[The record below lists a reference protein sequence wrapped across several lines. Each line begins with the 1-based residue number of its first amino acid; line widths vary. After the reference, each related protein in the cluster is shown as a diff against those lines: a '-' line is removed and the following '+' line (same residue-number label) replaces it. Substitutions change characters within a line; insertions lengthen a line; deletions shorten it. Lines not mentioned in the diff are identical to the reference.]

1 MRLAGDVDKVYK
13 ELSELLPKE
22 AIQRTD
28 KAETKKGYS
37 TTGYGYQ
44 YIVNRFNEVCHID
57 GWGYDYKIVET
68 SSGTFQSGKPYID
81 ITVEVTINIYLYG
94 MDNVVTISRKCI
106 GSHVSSV
113 YGDALK
119 GALTNGIKKTAAL
132 FGVGNQ
138 AYLGILDDDA
148 TYEEEIGGT
157 ELPTK
162 PEPQPQKP
170 EPQPQVNVQPGKP
183 KKLSDE
189 AKKLFG
195 IIVKITGKDKQ
206 KITELL
212 QYVTGKNSLYDIP
225 ESDIPAIITQIGKI
239 FKECP
244 KGKNPCDYSEWD
256 NLGVIWCKKTGKK
269 CLFPEGEKTMEG
281 K

>member
-1 MRLAGDVDKVYK
+1 MRLAGDVGKVYK

-22 AIQRTD
+22 AIQKAD

-57 GWGYDYKIVET
+57 GWGYDYKIIEA

-81 ITVEVTINIYLYG
+81 ITVEVTINIYLAD
-94 MDNVVTISRKCI
+94 MDKVVTISRKCI
-106 GSHVSSV
+106 GGHISST

-119 GALTNGIKKTAAL
+119 GALTNGIKKTAGL

-148 TYEEEIGGT
+148 TYEDEIGST
-157 ELPTK
+157 VVPALPPK
-162 PEPQPQKP
+162 SIPQPQ
-170 EPQPQVNVQPGKP
+170 QVNVVPEKP

-189 AKKLFG
+189 SKGLFNVLVG
-195 IIVKITGKDKQ
+195 IAGKNKQ
-206 KITELL
+206 KVTELL
-212 QYVTGKNSLYDIP
+212 QYVTGKTSLYDIP
-225 ESDIPAIITQIGKI
+225 DSDIPAIIAQVNKT
-239 FKECP
+239 FRECP
-244 KGKNPCDYSEWD
+244 KGTKPCDYSEWD
-256 NLGVIWCKKTGKK
+256 NLGVIWCKKIGKK
-269 CLFPEGEKTMEG
+269 CLFPEGEKAVEAI
-281 K
+281 